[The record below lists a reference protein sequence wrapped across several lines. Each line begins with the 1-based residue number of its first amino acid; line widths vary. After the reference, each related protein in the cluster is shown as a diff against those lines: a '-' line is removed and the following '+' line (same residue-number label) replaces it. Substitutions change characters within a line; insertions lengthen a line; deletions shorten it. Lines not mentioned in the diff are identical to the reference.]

1 MYKTN
6 YFDLCKIIELTLSL
20 NACQTSNQ
28 LVQVLNGH
36 FDSFLIMILNFE
48 IFKILIIFDGNS
60 GLKFEKCRVVPNFLD
75 VTMWKNWEHSSL
87 LLGGFETQIKRWLMN
102 STDES

>member
-48 IFKILIIFDGNS
+48 IFKILIIF
-60 GLKFEKCRVVPNFLD
+60 
-75 VTMWKNWEHSSL
+75 
-87 LLGGFETQIKRWLMN
+87 
-102 STDES
+102 